1 MGDLDQRLTGLRGD
15 TIASMTA
22 KPAPSTGESVDLAS
36 NGEENHDDRSGA
48 PPQQA
53 RLDALRASGSV
64 RRH

>member
-1 MGDLDQRLTGLRGD
+1 MGDLDQRLAGLRCD
-15 TIASMTA
+15 PIAAVTA
-22 KPAPSTGESVDLAS
+22 KPAPSTGESVDPGS
-36 NGEENHDDRSGA
+36 NGEKNHEDRSGA